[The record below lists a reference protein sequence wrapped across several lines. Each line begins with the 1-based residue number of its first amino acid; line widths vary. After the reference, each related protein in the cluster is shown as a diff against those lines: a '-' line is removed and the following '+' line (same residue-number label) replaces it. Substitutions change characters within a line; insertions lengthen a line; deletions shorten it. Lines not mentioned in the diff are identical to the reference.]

1 MGPALRRA
9 LMLLVVIGVVLSG
22 AFVLAP
28 LLLRNQIETALGP
41 RGEVGRIDVGFGSV
55 VLHEVRI
62 RAGRNGKQGWPADD
76 EMRARRVEVRPQLRD
91 LLSARVRIE
100 RITVDGGYLSMLRT
114 RDGALRVLPA
124 LLEKLPVTDDDRNIS
139 PQPTVPVH
147 VSRIELRDAVL
158 DFYDASV
165 RRTPHRL
172 TLQALNAKIGPVDLP
187 ALDTASTLKLDG
199 VVKGVRQDGRLK
211 LQGEVVPATRDARLE
226 LSLRGVDLVAF
237 QPYLIR
243 AAETGVKRGTMD
255 LDIWPVVVDKRLKA
269 PGTLTL
275 NGLELASGTS
285 FMGLSRAAVVGLMK
299 DREERIHVDF
309 TLEGRIDD
317 PSFSL
322 NEGFATRVTGA
333 VAESVGVSLGGLVRG
348 VGSTGSSVV
357 KGVGDAVGKLFGD

>member
-1 MGPALRRA
+1 MSSVLRRA
-9 LMLLVVIGVVLSG
+9 ILLVLLAGVVVMG
-22 AFVLAP
+22 AFLLAP
-28 LLLRNQIETALGP
+28 LLLRHQVEAALGP
-41 RGEVGRIDVGFGSV
+41 RGEVGKIDVGFGSV

-62 RAGRNGKQGWPADD
+62 RAERNGKQGWPTDD
-76 EMRARRVEVRPQLRD
+76 ELRAQRVEVRPQLRD

-100 RITVDGGYLSMLRT
+100 RITVDGAYLSLLRT
-114 RDGALRVLPA
+114 RDGALRLLPA
-124 LLEKLPVTDDDRNIS
+124 LLEKSPDQEGAQDAS
-139 PQPTVPVH
+139 PQTSVPVH
-147 VSRIELRDAVL
+147 VSHIELRDAAL
-158 DFYDASV
+158 EFYDASV
-165 RRTPHRL
+165 RRAPHRL
-172 TLQALNAKIGPVDLP
+172 TLHALNAEIGPVDLP
-187 ALDTASTLKLDG
+187 ALDTASTLKVEG
-199 VVKGVRQDGRLK
+199 VVKGVRQDGRLT

-255 LDIWPVVVDKRLKA
+255 LDIRPVVVDQHLKA

-275 NGLELASGTS
+275 KGLELASGGS
-285 FMGLSRAAVVGLMK
+285 FMGLPRAAVVGLMK
-299 DREERIHVDF
+299 DRDERISVDF

-333 VAESVGVSLGGLVRG
+333 IAESVGVSLGGLVRG
-348 VGSTGSSVV
+348 VGSAGSSVV